1 MNIILV
7 GGTGAIGRKI
17 AQVLDKKGYKY
28 YSFTRNIE
36 NSKRILPNA
45 IGHIKFADNNINEQ
59 LNALG
64 KSDAIINLAGA
75 SIAGSLWT
83 EKYKQEI
90 YNSRIETTNKLAE
103 LLNKFPNDEK
113 VFVSTSAI
121 GIYGNQ
127 GDTILTEDA
136 AAADTFLAKVCV
148 DWEEASRKV
157 KENIRVVNPRVGIV
171 LDTKTGALPKLMLP
185 FKFFVGGPIG
195 TGRQW
200 YSWIHIQDLANLYVK
215 FIEVPNFKGVYNAV
229 APNPVIMNEFA
240 KQIGKQLHRPSI
252 FKVPEFAIKL
262 ILGESAEMVLA
273 SQRVSSKKLLG
284 ANFEFQFPE
293 LGLALKDL
301 LN

>member
-36 NSKRILPNA
+36 NSINVLPNA

-59 LNALG
+59 LNAVE

-75 SIAGSLWT
+75 SIAGGLWT

-127 GDTILTEDA
+127 GDTILTEDSVA
-136 AAADTFLAKVCV
+136 ANTFLAKVCV

-157 KENIRVVNPRVGIV
+157 NENIRVVNPRVGIV
-171 LDTKTGALPKLMLP
+171 LDTKTGALPKLVLP
-185 FKFFVGGPIG
+185 FKFFAGGPIG

-215 FIEVPNFKGVYNAV
+215 FIEAPNFKGVYNAV

-240 KQIGKQLHRPSI
+240 KFIGKQLHRPSI

-273 SQRVSSKKLLG
+273 SQRVSSKKLLD

-293 LGLALKDL
+293 LDLALKDL